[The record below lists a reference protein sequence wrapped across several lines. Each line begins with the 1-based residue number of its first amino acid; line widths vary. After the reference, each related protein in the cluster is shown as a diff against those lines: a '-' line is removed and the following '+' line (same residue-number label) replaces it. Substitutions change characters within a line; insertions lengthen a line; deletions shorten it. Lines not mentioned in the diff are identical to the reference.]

1 MCRQPLPETL
11 ILFAA
16 ATSDLQARQIS
27 IEKSTD
33 FPHALLQVHMLPE
46 RTACLIQNKKE

>member
-1 MCRQPLPETL
+1 MCRQTLPETL

-27 IEKSTD
+27 IVNSTD
-33 FPHALLQVHMLPE
+33 FPHAFLQVHMLPE
-46 RTACLIQNKKE
+46 RTACLIQDTK